1 MTNPNVHTA
10 ETVDDVVVITIGED
24 LNNPRSNMAFNDF
37 LKQVYQEHNP
47 KKLLFSFQK
56 VVFIDSSGIK
66 EIILAHRHQQNVK
79 GQLACAELS
88 SALLEL
94 FKMVRLDKVFKI
106 FPTRE
111 EALEALRE
119 DN

>member
-1 MTNPNVHTA
+1 MSSPNQHSV
-10 ETVDDVVVITIGED
+10 ETIDDVVVVTIGED

-37 LKQVYQEHNP
+37 LKEVYREHNP
-47 KKLLFSFQK
+47 RKLLLSFEK

-79 GQLACAELS
+79 GQLACAQLS
-88 SALLEL
+88 TALLDL

-106 FPTRE
+106 FPSRG

-119 DN
+119 MP